1 MRLLSRPQLAGRGR
15 FVLGCRDSAGRL
27 INRRLHSLSSRLTP
41 PRKRKIF
48 MTWTISQL
56 AD

>member
-1 MRLLSRPQLAGRGR
+1 MRLLSHPQLAGSGR

-41 PRKRKIF
+41 KIF